1 MKKRKV
7 YSGEAHHVFQR
18 TRNKGVI
25 FYSIHDYL
33 VYFTIY
39 CSQARQRGV
48 SVLSLCPMPD
58 HTHQVIVAASK
69 NQMATFVQ
77 TYSHLFAYEWNKKRK
92 KKGFLFSH
100 PFGSAAKLGNKQ
112 VRTVLAYSNNNPVER
127 KLVERAEDYRWT
139 FLAYYNNRNPFS
151 LPLNESHA
159 KSYMR
164 MALKEIKQ
172 CHDDG
177 QYITYSMLERWESHL
192 SATEWQQIAD
202 YIIGLWN
209 VIDYEQA
216 ISYYGSYDTMLRAFH
231 DNTGSEYEIRED
243 HDNYTDT
250 VYADCT
256 HVLQAKGLSA
266 RQLSAIPSLPM
277 EQKQQ
282 LYYYLLSRTSARPV
296 QVKKYLH
303 LALDLTL

>member
-58 HTHQVIVAASK
+58 HMHQVIVAASK

-172 CHDDG
+172 CRDDG

-216 ISYYGSYDTMLRAFH
+216 
-231 DNTGSEYEIRED
+231 
-243 HDNYTDT
+243 T

>member
-1 MKKRKV
+1 M
-7 YSGEAHHVFQR
+7 FQR

-139 FLAYYNNRNPFS
+139 FLAYAKSKHPFS
-151 LPLNESHA
+151 EPLVHKDASRA
-159 KSYMR
+159 FR
-164 MALKEIKQ
+164 RIIKMV
-172 CHDDG
+172 DYYSKAGVPLEYNWLGRWFSELDG
-177 QYITYSMLERWESHL
+177 VER
-192 SATEWQQIAD
+192 QQLID
-202 YIIGLWN
+202 YIIVSYN
-209 VIDYEQA
+209 CIDYEKLF
-216 ISYYGSYDTMLRAFH
+216 SYYDNSYDTACLAFAS
-231 DNTGSEYEIRED
+231 NQGSEYDIKEDFVPGSHIPYLEIPIALKKY
-243 HDNYTDT
+243 HGIDNPKTALWLPDDQR
-250 VYADCT
+250 ANLLCDLAMET
-256 HVLQAKGLSA
+256 HASI
-266 RQLSAIPSLPM
+266 RQL
-277 EQKQQ
+277 
-282 LYYYLLSRTSARPV
+282 
-296 QVKKYLH
+296 KKYLR
-303 LALDLTL
+303 LTGGE

>member
-1 MKKRKV
+1 
-7 YSGEAHHVFQR
+7 
-18 TRNKGVI
+18 
-25 FYSIHDYL
+25 
-33 VYFTIY
+33 
-39 CSQARQRGV
+39 
-48 SVLSLCPMPD
+48 
-58 HTHQVIVAASK
+58 
-69 NQMATFVQ
+69 
-77 TYSHLFAYEWNKKRK
+77 
-92 KKGFLFSH
+92 
-100 PFGSAAKLGNKQ
+100 
-112 VRTVLAYSNNNPVER
+112 
-127 KLVERAEDYRWT
+127 
-139 FLAYYNNRNPFS
+139 
-151 LPLNESHA
+151 
-159 KSYMR
+159 MR

-243 HDNYTDT
+243 HDNYTDV

-266 RQLSAIPSLPM
+266 RQLSAIPSLPL

-282 LYYYLLSRTSARPV
+282 LYYYLLSRTSARPA

-303 LALDLTL
+303 IALDLTL